1 VAERRGA
8 AGRAGF
14 TLLEV
19 LAAVAIFGL
28 VFTALASV
36 SMQWIAAEGDNARRL
51 RASLLADAVL
61 ADLEAQLAGGAAP
74 AVGET
79 EEERDGFRVRIE
91 VTPFEAPPGLLPG
104 AEQTAPVARSRTAA
118 ANAPTLFGGDPAR
131 PGPLRTIRIHVI
143 WQEGVSDR
151 SVTRTTWGLD
161 REAAGQILSQAG
173 VGQQEGSPGP
183 GSPR

>member
-1 VAERRGA
+1 VADRRA
-8 AGRAGF
+8 DPGRAGF

-28 VFTALASV
+28 VFTALAGV
-36 SMQWIAAEGDNARRL
+36 SMQWIAAEGDNSRRL

-61 ADLEAQLAGGAAP
+61 ADLEAQIARGAAP
-74 AVGET
+74 TPGET

-91 VTPFEAPPGLLPG
+91 VTPFEAPPGLLPETDEP
-104 AEQTAPVARSRTAA
+104 AATTPSRAA
-118 ANAPTLFGGDPAR
+118 SANAPSLFGGDPAR
-131 PGPLRTIRIHVI
+131 PGPLRTVRIHVI
-143 WQEGVSDR
+143 WQEGVGDR
-151 SVTRTTWGLD
+151 SVTRTTWALD

-173 VGQQEGSPGP
+173 VGQQEGPPGP